1 MDETPAK
8 VVKKRI
14 RKPRGRG
21 LRARTGCLTCRTR
34 HRKCDETKPRC
45 GQCTMSDR
53 ECIFATPDSRPE
65 TTTSSASSAA
75 RIHNIISPTQSS
87 RSQSRS
93 RSNTHIPNHEHDN
106 SHEHGHSHGH
116 GRSTSHGLPH
126 APVAP
131 TLDYNA
137 TAGPSLETHNIID
150 PELAALYPETLPRP
164 PPQGQPQPS
173 VPDIYPASS
182 LGYAVQSPETDAS
195 AEHATTRWLDLLATD
210 AAQAGD
216 GFRLTPL
223 HDVQSLHDVP
233 RTGFE
238 PSPPAHL
245 LSSRHPERYAWQ
257 EESDLALS
265 RREARLFRVFTER
278 IASWLD
284 LFDPHKPFSNY
295 ATRLATRNL
304 GLMKAILAL
313 SARYSALLTTTP
325 SDPTKTTTPSKATG
339 NEPSTTPI
347 DPAESIQFYYETLHY
362 VSTALQYTT
371 YKHSEEL
378 LATAIVISTYEM
390 LDASTHNSNWQRHL
404 KGVFWIQRSQDVN
417 GSSGGLRQAVWWA
430 WLRQDIWAAFRE
442 RRRCFS
448 FWGPVV
454 DYQDLGHEDLALR
467 AVYLLSQA
475 VNFCAESRIDAN
487 SGNGNREGD
496 ADVEAA
502 RWRSERGAELME
514 MLERWRTFASSA
526 FKTLPTE
533 SREGVHGWTP
543 IWIHPPAFAVAMQ
556 VYSFA
561 KILVCLHSP
570 ATSGFAEF
578 RKIQK
583 TLNDAIAT
591 ICGIA
596 MELTDPSCQIISAQC
611 LFGAGLCVQDEVK
624 QETIVSFIQAC
635 GARTGWPMA
644 TMLEDLRMEW
654 RKAA

>member
-1 MDETPAK
+1 MDEIPAK

-53 ECIFATPDSRPE
+53 ECIFAAPDSRSE
-65 TTTSSASSAA
+65 TASSSASIAA
-75 RIHNIISPTQSS
+75 RIHNIVSPA
-87 RSQSRS
+87 R
-93 RSNTHIPNHEHDN
+93 
-106 SHEHGHSHGH
+106 
-116 GRSTSHGLPH
+116 TSHNVSH

-164 PPQGQPQPS
+164 QSQPPVS
-173 VPDIYPASS
+173 EIYPASS
-182 LGYAVQSPETDAS
+182 IGYAVQSPETDAS

-233 RTGFE
+233 STSTGFE
-238 PSPPAHL
+238 PSPSAHL
-245 LSSRHPERYAWQ
+245 LSLRHPERYAWQ
-257 EESDLALS
+257 EESDLELS
-265 RREARLFRVFTER
+265 KREARLFRVFTER

-295 ATRLATRNL
+295 AARLATRNL

-313 SARYSALLTTTP
+313 SARYSALTTPTTAISTTTE
-325 SDPTKTTTPSKATG
+325 S
-339 NEPSTTPI
+339 STNPI

-454 DYQDLGHEDLALR
+454 DYSGLGQEDLALR

-475 VNFCAESRIDAN
+475 VNFCAESRID
-487 SGNGNREGD
+487 GNESD

-502 RWRSERGAELME
+502 RWRSERGSELMD
-514 MLERWRTFASSA
+514 MLERWRSFASSA

-533 SREGVHGWTP
+533 SREGVHGWKP

-611 LFGAGLCVQDEVK
+611 LFGAGLCVQDEAK

-654 RKAA
+654 RRAA

>member
-1 MDETPAK
+1 MNETPAK

-45 GQCTMSDR
+45 GQCTLADR
-53 ECIFATPDSRPE
+53 ECVYATPDSQSQS
-65 TTTSSASSAA
+65 TGSSASSAA
-75 RIHNIISPTQSS
+75 RIHNIVSPTLCPPQVNG
-87 RSQSRS
+87 Q
-93 RSNTHIPNHEHDN
+93 HHD
-106 SHEHGHSHGH
+106 H
-116 GRSTSHGLPH
+116 GRKPSH

-137 TAGPSLETHNIID
+137 TAGPSLETHNIVD
-150 PELAALYPETLPRP
+150 PELAALYPGTR
-164 PPQGQPQPS
+164 PQPAVS
-173 VPDIYPASS
+173 DIFPAPS
-182 LGYAVQSPETDAS
+182 LGYGQSPETLTPDAS
-195 AEHATTRWLDLLATD
+195 TDHATTRWLDLLATD
-210 AAQAGD
+210 AAQAGN
-216 GFRLTPL
+216 GF
-223 HDVQSLHDVP
+223 SLESHHTLSSAYEV
-233 RTGFE
+233 
-238 PSPPAHL
+238 SPPAPL
-245 LSSRHPERYAWQ
+245 LSSQHPERYAWQ
-257 EESDLALS
+257 EDRDLELS
-265 RREARLFRVFTER
+265 AREAALFRTFTER

-313 SARYSALLTTTP
+313 SARYSTLTTPISNAIADT
-325 SDPTKTTTPSKATG
+325 STAT
-339 NEPSTTPI
+339 ESTPI
-347 DPAESIQFYYETLHY
+347 DPNEAIQFYYETLHY
-362 VSTALQYTT
+362 VSTALQYNT

-390 LDASTHNSNWQRHL
+390 LDASNHNSNWQRHL

-430 WLRQDIWAAFRE
+430 WLRQDVWAAFRE

-454 DYQDLGHEDLALR
+454 DYADLPPDDLALR

-475 VNFCAESRIDAN
+475 VNYCAESRLPRPDTK
-487 SGNGNREGD
+487 NGNSEVDTD
-496 ADVEAA
+496 AEVT
-502 RWRSERGAELME
+502 RWRSERGAELMD
-514 MLERWRTFASSA
+514 MLECWRSFASNVCKA
-526 FKTLPTE
+526 LPTE
-533 SREGVHGWTP
+533 NRRSVHGWTP
-543 IWIHPPAFAVAMQ
+543 IWVHPPAFAVAMQ

-561 KILVCLHSP
+561 KILVCLHRP
-570 ATSGFAEF
+570 VTSGFAEF

-583 TLNDAIAT
+583 TLDDSIAT

-596 MELTDPSCQIISAQC
+596 MELTDPGCQIISAQC
-611 LFGAGLCVQDEVK
+611 LFGAGLCVQDEAK
-624 QETIVSFIQAC
+624 QETIVSFIRAC
-635 GARTGWPMA
+635 ETRTGWPMA

>member
-1 MDETPAK
+1 MDETPTK
-8 VVKKRI
+8 IVKKRV

-21 LRARTGCLTCRTR
+21 LRARTGC
-34 HRKCDETKPRC
+34 H
-45 GQCTMSDR
+45 
-53 ECIFATPDSRPE
+53 A
-65 TTTSSASSAA
+65 
-75 RIHNIISPTQSS
+75 
-87 RSQSRS
+87 
-93 RSNTHIPNHEHDN
+93 
-106 SHEHGHSHGH
+106 
-116 GRSTSHGLPH
+116 H
-126 APVAP
+126 APIAP

-150 PELAALYPETLPRP
+150 PELAALYPETLPHPRP
-164 PPQGQPQPS
+164 QPQPS
-173 VPDIYPASS
+173 VSEIYPASS

-223 HDVQSLHDVP
+223 HEHEHDVP
-233 RTGFE
+233 SAGTTTGFE
-238 PSPPAHL
+238 LSPPADL

-257 EESDLALS
+257 EESDLELS
-265 RREARLFRVFTER
+265 RREAALFRVFTER

-313 SARYSALLTTTP
+313 SARYSALSTP
-325 SDPTKTTTPSKATG
+325 TPAITNKTTTSPTTT
-339 NEPSTTPI
+339 ETSTTPI

-362 VSTALQYTT
+362 VSTALQYTS

-454 DYQDLGHEDLALR
+454 DYADLGQEDLALR

-475 VNFCAESRIDAN
+475 VNFCAEARIPISDSAN
-487 SGNGNREGD
+487 GNGNREGD

-502 RWRSERGAELME
+502 RWRSERGSELIY
-514 MLERWRTFASSA
+514 MLERWRSFASGA

-578 RKIQK
+578 RKIQR

-611 LFGAGLCVQDEVK
+611 LFGAGLCVQDEAK

-635 GARTGWPMA
+635 GARNGWPMA

-654 RKAA
+654 RRAA